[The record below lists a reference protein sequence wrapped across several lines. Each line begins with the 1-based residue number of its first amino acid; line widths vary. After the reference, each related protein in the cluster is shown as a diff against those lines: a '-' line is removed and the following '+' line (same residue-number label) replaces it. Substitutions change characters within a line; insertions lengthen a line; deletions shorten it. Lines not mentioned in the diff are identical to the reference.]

1 VTLWILGAGLFA
13 AGLSH
18 FLAPVR
24 QLDQALARS
33 LQEIIQRPG
42 LVRFFQEIWLFGRTY
57 FVLVVLGLLITLDPR
72 KGLFGLLVYGATAG
86 AERLIK
92 LAAGRQRPFVQDRRI
107 KMHQYREPDDPSFPS
122 GDSLR
127 AWFLAVIV
135 PAALGFPPA
144 GQILLA
150 GLAGLVALGRI
161 VLGVHYPTDVL
172 SGTGLGLLGAALTL
186 WGWHVIPWL

>member
-1 VTLWILGAGLFA
+1 
-13 AGLSH
+13 
-18 FLAPVR
+18 
-24 QLDQALARS
+24 
-33 LQEIIQRPG
+33 
-42 LVRFFQEIWLFGRTY
+42 
-57 FVLVVLGLLITLDPR
+57 
-72 KGLFGLLVYGATAG
+72 
-86 AERLIK
+86 
-92 LAAGRQRPFVQDRRI
+92 
-107 KMHQYREPDDPSFPS
+107 MHQYREPDDPSFPS

-150 GLAGLVALGRI
+150 ALAGLVALGRL